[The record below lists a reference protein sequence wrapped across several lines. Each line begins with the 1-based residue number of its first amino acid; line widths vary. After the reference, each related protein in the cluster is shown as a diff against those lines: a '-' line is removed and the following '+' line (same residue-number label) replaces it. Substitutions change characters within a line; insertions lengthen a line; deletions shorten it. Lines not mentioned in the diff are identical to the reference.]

1 MQSFSSLVQIRKL
14 LSDQQV
20 TLPSVVEHYLG
31 NIDKN
36 QDLNAIIEVF
46 REEALDSSKQIQKK
60 NWSGE
65 SRQTGRTNCDEFAMG
80 ASNETSVHGPV
91 LNPVNR
97 TKVAGGSAG

>member
-60 NWSGE
+60 IG
-65 SRQTGRTNCDEFAMG
+65 QGKAG
-80 ASNETSVHGPV
+80 KLAGPIV
-91 LNPVNR
+91 MNLPWVEPMR
-97 TKVAGGSAG
+97 PPCMARY